1 MLHLL
6 PSANAIK
13 SFFAVSTAC
22 LANSKCAFA
31 VLYAVAS
38 LSALTLLTS
47 GAKCLSGILHS
58 IKNYKDAIKEK
69 LYDSS
74 ITFERYKEL
83 YLLALKRKTKA
94 NNYQRKSS
102 LRSDIDV
109 KKKKSLW

>member
-1 MLHLL
+1 MVSKVDKELIR
-6 PSANAIK
+6 NKEIIENQIK
-13 SFFAVSTAC
+13 KYFDIINEYKTKINSNKKK
-22 LANSKCAFA
+22 LAKINEELIDKEDYIY
-31 VLYAVAS
+31 L
-38 LSALTLLTS
+38 
-47 GAKCLSGILHS
+47 
-58 IKNYKDAIKEK
+58 NYKDAIKEK

-102 LRSDIDV
+102 LRSDIDI

>member
-1 MLHLL
+1 MVSKVDKELIR
-6 PSANAIK
+6 NKEIIENQIK
-13 SFFAVSTAC
+13 KYFDIINEYKTKINYNKKK
-22 LANSKCAFA
+22 LAKINEELIDKEDYIY
-31 VLYAVAS
+31 L
-38 LSALTLLTS
+38 
-47 GAKCLSGILHS
+47 
-58 IKNYKDAIKEK
+58 NYKDAIKEK

>member
-1 MLHLL
+1 MTSFITHLFNLKQRSPRL
-6 PSANAIK
+6 PAIK
-13 SFFAVSTAC
+13 IDDRIISYEE
-22 LANSKCAFA
+22 LIDKEDYIY
-31 VLYAVAS
+31 L
-38 LSALTLLTS
+38 
-47 GAKCLSGILHS
+47 
-58 IKNYKDAIKEK
+58 NYKDAIKEK

>member
-1 MLHLL
+1 MVSKVDKELIR
-6 PSANAIK
+6 NKEIIENQIK
-13 SFFAVSTAC
+13 KYFDIINEYKTKINSNKKK
-22 LANSKCAFA
+22 LAKINEELIDKEDYIY
-31 VLYAVAS
+31 L
-38 LSALTLLTS
+38 
-47 GAKCLSGILHS
+47 
-58 IKNYKDAIKEK
+58 NYKDAIKEK

>member
-1 MLHLL
+1 MVSKVDKELIRKKEIIE
-6 PSANAIK
+6 NQIK
-13 SFFAVSTAC
+13 KYFDIINEYKTKINSNKKK
-22 LANSKCAFA
+22 LAKINEELIDKEDYIY
-31 VLYAVAS
+31 L
-38 LSALTLLTS
+38 
-47 GAKCLSGILHS
+47 
-58 IKNYKDAIKEK
+58 NYKDAIKEK

>member
-1 MLHLL
+1 MVSKVDKELIR
-6 PSANAIK
+6 NKEIIENQIK
-13 SFFAVSTAC
+13 KYFDIINEYKTKINSNKKK
-22 LANSKCAFA
+22 LAKINEELINKEDYIY
-31 VLYAVAS
+31 L
-38 LSALTLLTS
+38 
-47 GAKCLSGILHS
+47 
-58 IKNYKDAIKEK
+58 NYKDAIKEK